1 MRPQLSDYKHLSAGK
16 VRELYEIDDDT
27 LLMVATDRIS
37 AYDWILSTPV
47 PDKGR
52 VLTAMSFHFFDIID
66 FPNHLAGGPEDER
79 IPAEVLGRAMV
90 CKKLDMVPVECV
102 ARGYLTGSGLIDYKA
117 TQQVCGVDLPAGL
130 VESSQL
136 LEPIFTPAAKAEL
149 GEHDENVS
157 LAQVADMVGKD
168 LAEELKAD
176 TLKIYTQAATVAK
189 ERGIILAD
197 TKFEFGR
204 DKDGTLVIG
213 DEVLTPD
220 SSRYWPADE
229 YCEGKVQP
237 SFDKQYV
244 RDWLTSPASGW
255 DRTSDTQPPALPA
268 DVIAATRA
276 RYIEAYEKISGK
288 SFADWPG
295 SAL

>member
-102 ARGYLTGSGLIDYKA
+102 ARGYLTGSGPIDYKA

-136 LEPIFTPAAKAEL
+136 PEPIFTPAAKAEL

>member
-102 ARGYLTGSGLIDYKA
+102 ARGYLTDSGLIDYKA

-136 LEPIFTPAAKAEL
+136 PEPIFTPAAKAEL